1 MLSLKVTKTE
11 SLPVVKKLLN
21 EEPDW
26 SLITI
31 IMMFPVLRSVRERD
45 GGSYECQV
53 SMRKKLSLTVQLRV
67 LVPRLVLEGPSQVF
81 TQSGS
86 VVNLQ
91 CRLVNIN
98 RQSRIVW

>member
-1 MLSLKVTKTE
+1 M
-11 SLPVVKKLLN
+11 
-21 EEPDW
+21 
-26 SLITI
+26 ITI
-31 IMMFPVLRSVRERD
+31 IVMAAVLRSVRETD

-91 CRLVNIN
+91 CGLVHNN
-98 RQSRIVW
+98 RQGRIDW